1 MDEGGVRIAIGSGES
16 GGGRAGDLLVN
27 REFKPLRG
35 IFGKSVG
42 GAFLLYGGGG
52 IKFSKDTRVSIF
64 YRKISGES
72 IDKIHDPWYNIS
84 TENPVYVSTE
94 TAYRSNKEREE
105 IDEKKEYLRSC
116 YLLC

>member
-1 MDEGGVRIAIGSGES
+1 MDESGVRLASGSGES

-64 YRKISGES
+64 TEKYRGNQLTKFTILGT
-72 IDKIHDPWYNIS
+72 I
-84 TENPVYVSTE
+84 
-94 TAYRSNKEREE
+94 
-105 IDEKKEYLRSC
+105 
-116 YLLC
+116 